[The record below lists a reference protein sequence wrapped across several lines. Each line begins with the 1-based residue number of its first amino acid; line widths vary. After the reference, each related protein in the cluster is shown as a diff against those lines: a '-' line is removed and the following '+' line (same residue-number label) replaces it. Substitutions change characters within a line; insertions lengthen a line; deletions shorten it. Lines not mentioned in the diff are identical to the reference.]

1 MVHDYGER
9 LMCTPEYTAVRGLR
23 GWGILQMEKGDHR
36 LYDAAGLIRHSWW
49 GP

>member
-1 MVHDYGER
+1 MVHGYGER
-9 LMCTPEYTAVRGLR
+9 LMCTPDYTAVRGLR

-36 LYDAAGLIRHSWW
+36 LYDAAGQIRHSWW